1 MKLSRQSI
9 APAVRL
15 ARSYAAA
22 APKPEVEYGAESSTA
37 AQRRQGSDP
46 ESQNYTRILKP
57 DSKPRRR
64 PKATALLRAQ
74 KFAKALES
82 TPPPS
87 KADIPLP
94 GTPPPP
100 PPTLADLETKKPDR
114 EPPSMSSQHYDRL
127 YKKLFRS
134 IDKAFVARQLYEFAP
149 QLGVKLRRGRNKE
162 MVIRGIL
169 KIWGWEDPEAFVPET
184 VHRKVTERD
193 WMLTKAELWLITRD
207 ASVVRPALDEGVS
220 FSIPPVEGEIK
231 VDTGMRTLRG
241 NGGATALMDFDQGIK
256 LSRDVRQDQL
266 ICVSWLIYSWLHNTH
281 GSQIQVKRESRRSSV
296 CCRRY
301 QMPRALTWSL
311 YLVEV

>member
-9 APAVRL
+9 APVVRL

-22 APKPEVEYGAESSTA
+22 APKPEVEYEAESSTA
-37 AQRRQGSDP
+37 AQRRQGSSTS
-46 ESQNYTRILKP
+46 ESSNYNRIVNP
-57 DSKPRRR
+57 TSKPRRR

-82 TPPPS
+82 TPSPS

-100 PPTLADLETKKPDR
+100 PPTLADLEAKKPDR
-114 EPPSMSSQHYDRL
+114 DPPSMSSQHYDRL

-134 IDKAFVARQLYEFAP
+134 VDKAFVAKQIYEFAP

-162 MVIRGIL
+162 IVIRGIL
-169 KIWGWEDPEAFVPET
+169 KMWGWEDPDAFVPEPI
-184 VHRKVTERD
+184 HRKMTEKD
-193 WMLTKAELWLITRD
+193 WMLTKAELWLIMRD

-220 FSIPPVEGEIK
+220 FSIPPMEGEFK

-241 NGGATALMDFDQGIK
+241 NGSATALMELDQAIK
-256 LSRDVRQDQL
+256 HSRDVRL
-266 ICVSWLIYSWLHNTH
+266 NHPSF
-281 GSQIQVKRESRRSSV
+281 G
-296 CCRRY
+296 
-301 QMPRALTWSL
+301 A
-311 YLVEV
+311 

>member
-1 MKLSRQSI
+1 MKLGRQSI

-22 APKPEVEYGAESSTA
+22 APKIEVEYEAESSTA

-46 ESQNYTRILKP
+46 ESQNYTRVLKP

-100 PPTLADLETKKPDR
+100 PPTLADLEAKKPER
-114 EPPSMSSQHYDRL
+114 EPPSLSSQHYDRL

-134 IDKAFVARQLYEFAP
+134 VDTAFVAKQLYEFAP

-162 MVIRGIL
+162 TVIRGIL
-169 KIWGWEDPEAFVPET
+169 KIWGWEDPDAFVPEQP
-184 VHRKVTERD
+184 HRKVTVRD
-193 WMLTKAELWLITRD
+193 WMLTKAELWLTMRD

-241 NGGATALMDFDQGIK
+241 NGSATALMDLDHRIK
-256 LSRDVRQDQL
+256 HSRYVRRKQL
-266 ICVSWLIYSWLHNTH
+266 
-281 GSQIQVKRESRRSSV
+281 
-296 CCRRY
+296 
-301 QMPRALTWSL
+301 A
-311 YLVEV
+311 YLPCFQADI